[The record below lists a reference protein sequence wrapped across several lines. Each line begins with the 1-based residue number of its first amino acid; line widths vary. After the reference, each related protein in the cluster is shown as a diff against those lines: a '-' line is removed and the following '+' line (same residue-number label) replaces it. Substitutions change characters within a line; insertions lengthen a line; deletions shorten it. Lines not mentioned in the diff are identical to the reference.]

1 MSLLSLFRRKE
12 EASEAEDYGC
22 PHLIMVPTWDNPQDM
37 GKDDRATGYRCYACA
52 ATLTIEEAKEARE
65 RSAIAL

>member
-12 EASEAEDYGC
+12 EAVEAETSGC
-22 PHLIMVPTWDNPQDM
+22 PHLILVPTWSNPQDM
-37 GKDDRATGYRCYACA
+37 GKEERATGYRCYACA
-52 ATLTIEEAKEARE
+52 ESLTIEEAKEARE

>member
-12 EASEAEDYGC
+12 EAAEAETAGC
-22 PHLIMVPTWDNPQDM
+22 PHLILLPTWSNPEDM

-52 ATLTIEEAKEARE
+52 ESLTLEEAAEARQ
-65 RSAIAL
+65 RSAFAL

>member
-12 EASEAEDYGC
+12 AAEEAPPYGC
-22 PHLIMVPTWDNPQDM
+22 PHLILLPTWTNPEDM
-37 GKDDRATGYRCYACA
+37 GKDDRATGYRCYACGES
-52 ATLTIEEAKEARE
+52 LTVEEAQEARR